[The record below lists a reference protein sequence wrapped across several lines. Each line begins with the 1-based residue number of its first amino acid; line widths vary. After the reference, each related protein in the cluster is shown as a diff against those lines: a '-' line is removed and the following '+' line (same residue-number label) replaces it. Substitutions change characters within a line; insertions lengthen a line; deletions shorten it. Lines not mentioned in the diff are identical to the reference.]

1 MLGLRAVDDVLH
13 YILSDAPIGCVK
25 SEVSALYL
33 GAVLDGDVFAE
44 RDVPPADNSA
54 MDGFAFRYEDLLSGK
69 SLPVSQRIPAGIV
82 GEELQEGT
90 AARIFTGAFIPPNA
104 DTVVAQEDC
113 ELSGN
118 QVTVSAG
125 VKRGQHIRPRGQDIS
140 AGQLLF
146 EAGHRLQA
154 ADLGLLASLGI
165 SRLSVSA
172 PIRVALMSTGDELR
186 EPGESLSAG
195 QIYNSN
201 RPMLAAMIRS
211 LGCEVVDL
219 GIIPDNASATKA
231 ALLDAST
238 RADVVISSGGVSVGE
253 EDHVK
258 AQVEALGELQLWK
271 LAIKPGKPLAYG
283 RLGAAPFFGLPGNPV
298 SSFVTFCLFVRPYL
312 LKMLGVANPVVAQ
325 WPANANFSWP
335 KAGSRQEYLRARVT
349 PGVSG
354 MQVDIHPQQSSGAL
368 TSVSWC
374 NALAVIPVGVTLQRG
389 DHVEVIFLRDLY

>member
-1 MLGLRAVDDVLH
+1 MGLRAVDDVLH
-13 YILSDAPIGCVK
+13 HILSGAPNKCANSKVL
-25 SEVSALYL
+25 APYL
-33 GAVLDGDVFAE
+33 GAVLNGDVFAE

-54 MDGFAFRYEDLLSGK
+54 MDGFAFRYEDLLPGK

-90 AARIFTGAFIPPNA
+90 AARIFTGAFVPPNA

-113 ELSGN
+113 ELADN
-118 QVTVSAG
+118 YVAVRAE
-125 VKRGQHIRPRGQDIS
+125 VKRGQHIRPCGQDIS

-165 SRLSVSA
+165 SQIAVST

-186 EPGESLSAG
+186 EPGQPLSPG

-201 RPMLAAMIRS
+201 RPMLAGMIRS
-211 LGCEVVDL
+211 LGCDVVDL

-283 RLGAAPFFGLPGNPV
+283 HLGGAPFFGLPGNPV

-312 LKMLGVANPVVAQ
+312 LKMQGVKNPLAPQ
-325 WPANANFSWP
+325 WPASANFCWP

-349 PGVSG
+349 PGASG

-389 DHVEVIFLRDLY
+389 DRVEVIFLRDLY